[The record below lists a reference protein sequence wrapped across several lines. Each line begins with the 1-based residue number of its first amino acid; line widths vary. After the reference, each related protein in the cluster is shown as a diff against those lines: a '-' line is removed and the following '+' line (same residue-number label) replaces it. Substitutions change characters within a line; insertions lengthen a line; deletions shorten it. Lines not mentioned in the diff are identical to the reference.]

1 MLFCNEFP
9 ICTIFTGDQCRRF
22 HTVPGGGV
30 SGFSSRKLIGCSI
43 LKAPEN
49 LFESNSTLNCQFVL
63 FSSEIPLRRRS
74 PRKLVGFSVLKAQE
88 NPFPKVKFT
97 KFRNEFS
104 ILYHL
109 HQRFHASTNCK
120 FLQVAHFPDCHQ
132 RKGGYSPPAP
142 PPHTPLGTLMHGRH
156 SILNCGKD
164 SMWARCSQGSREL
177 APLWGL

>member
-1 MLFCNEFP
+1 MRVIP
-9 ICTIFTGDQCRRF
+9 GVKFTCYFVMNFQFVPFSQEINVGDSTRCR
-22 HTVPGGGV
+22 GGV

-63 FSSEIPLRRRS
+63 FSSEIPLRRRGSRGRS

-109 HQRFHASTNCK
+109 HQRFYASTNCK

-142 PPHTPLGTLMHGRH
+142 PPHL
-156 SILNCGKD
+156 
-164 SMWARCSQGSREL
+164 WARLCMGVI
-177 APLWGL
+177 PF